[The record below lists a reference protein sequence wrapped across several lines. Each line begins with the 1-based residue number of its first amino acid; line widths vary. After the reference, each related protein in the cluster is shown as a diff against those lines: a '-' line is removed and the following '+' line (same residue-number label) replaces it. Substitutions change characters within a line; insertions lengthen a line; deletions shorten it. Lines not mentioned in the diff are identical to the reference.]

1 MVLDG
6 SMYIDFVRLLQH
18 LLPVVLVE
26 RGPVLG
32 PGRADAGIRLIED
45 SRDQFIKER
54 LEERKGEERR
64 GKERSGESETG
75 GGE

>member
-18 LLPVVLVE
+18 LLHVVLVE

-32 PGRADAGIRLIED
+32 PGRADAGIRWIED

-54 LEERKGEERR
+54 LEERKG
-64 GKERSGESETG
+64 KERSGESETG